1 MSKRLLPASAI
12 VAVLLL
18 AGCTSVDVGPTVAAP
33 TTSPAPATTAS
44 TPTPESTEIA
54 GGVRTTSGPD
64 AVDDAFLTSWKAF
77 FPNQSDELAIA
88 QALNICDSFKIGIGS
103 DEQTQTLQ
111 DGYGVTAGDAAFMMG
126 SALISYCPEFSD
138 QM

>member
-1 MSKRLLPASAI
+1 M
-12 VAVLLL
+12 
-18 AGCTSVDVGPTVAAP
+18 
-33 TTSPAPATTAS
+33 
-44 TPTPESTEIA
+44 
-54 GGVRTTSGPD
+54 RTTSGPD